1 MRFIFLLFI
10 FTGFIHAQIM
20 GPFLRSEA
28 SKPLLKSSGTD
39 YHLTVQG
46 EDGFVKELKKAGFS
60 VQTSKGMFA
69 TVMVPRNR
77 LQELAAIKGIQKIE
91 LGPKRKLYN
100 SNAVNYQN
108 VDVAYAKGYTGKSVI
123 IGIVDTGIDFYNPMF
138 LDTNGNTRILSIWDQ
153 TVSGSGPSETK
164 FSYGVEYSQIQ
175 IDQDIDSGS
184 PHSVVPQRDTEG
196 HGTHVAGSAAGRHL
210 TVSPADTLHGGAMAA
225 NLIIVKTT
233 LMGAA
238 IVDGVEYIFNKAAA
252 LGKPCVVNL
261 SLGSQYG
268 PHDGSD
274 ANSQFI
280 DGYTEAGK
288 IVVRAAGNNGGDPLH
303 YFKTSKVTSESIQF
317 KYASLVN
324 MWLEAGD
331 KITSVSL
338 SWSGG
343 SISNVTKG
351 TSKEY
356 SGGGITL
363 YLDNKDPMNNKMA
376 AYVVM
381 DNEDLESKSFT
392 LTLNGLSD
400 DNENGTIERHLWSED
415 SVSVPFGAFTQG
427 SEYSGSHYPFTLA
440 NGACAPK
447 VITVGAFISRES
459 WTAINNNPG
468 QAWHIPGAGAAG
480 GIADFS
486 SIGPTATG
494 AQKPDI
500 IAGGTM
506 ILSARSSDAIYSDYY
521 IPKSPYT
528 DDFAYMQGTSMAS
541 PVAAGAI
548 ALLLEKNPSWTPA
561 DMMVYLKSNAQGT
574 SNPQG
579 LSSSE
584 VNVKTDPNNWD
595 RVFGWGAIDVTAAFG
610 PEAIDDAD
618 VTIPDGFV
626 LEQNYPNPFNP
637 STAISYRLS
646 VISEVRL
653 TVYNALGQKVRT
665 LVNRKQQAGPHTVTF
680 NASGLAS
687 GVYYYKLSAGNET
700 VQARK
705 MLLLR

>member
-1 MRFIFLLFI
+1 MRFIFLLFV
-10 FTGFIHAQIM
+10 FTGLVHAQIM
-20 GPFLRSEA
+20 GPFLRNEA
-28 SKPLLKSSGTD
+28 SKPLFKSSAEE
-39 YHLTVQG
+39 YHLTVRG
-46 EDGFVKELKKAGFS
+46 ENRFVEELKEMGFE
-60 VQTSKGMFA
+60 VQASNGNIA
-69 TVMVPRNR
+69 TVIVSRDR
-77 LQELAAIKGIQKIE
+77 LQELAEIKDIQKIE

-100 SNAVNYQN
+100 STAVNYQN
-108 VDVAYAKGYTGKSVI
+108 VDDAYAKGYSGKNVI

-138 LDTNGNTRILSIWDQ
+138 LNASGETRILFIWDQ
-153 TVSGSGPSETK
+153 TASGSGPPGTS
-164 FSYGVEYSQIQ
+164 FSSGVEYTQAQIN
-175 IDQDIDSGS
+175 QDLASGT

-210 TVSPADTLHGGAMAA
+210 TTTPADTLHGGAMAA

-233 LMGAA
+233 LTGTD
-238 IVDGVEYIFNKAAA
+238 ISNGVKYIFDKATAA
-252 LGKPCVVNL
+252 GKPCVVNL

-268 PHDGSD
+268 PHDGTD
-274 ANSQFI
+274 VNSQFI
-280 DGYTEAGK
+280 DDYTGPGK

-303 YFKTSKVTSESIQF
+303 YYKTNKVSSESIQF

-324 MWLEAGD
+324 LWLEAGD

-338 SWSGG
+338 NWNGG
-343 SISNVTKG
+343 SILNITKG
-351 TSKEY
+351 HSDEKN
-356 SGGGITL
+356 GISL
-363 YLDNKDPMNNKMA
+363 YLDEKDPVNNEMA
-376 AYVVM
+376 VYVVM
-381 DNEDLESKSFT
+381 DNNGLESESFT

-400 DNENGTIERHLWSED
+400 DNGNGAIERHLWSED

-427 SEYSGSHYPFTLA
+427 SKYSGSHYPYTLA
-440 NGACAPK
+440 NGACAAK
-447 VITVGAFISRES
+447 VITVGAFVSRES
-459 WTAINNNPG
+459 WTAINNAPG
-468 QAWHIPGAGAAG
+468 QAWYIPGAGAAG

-506 ILSARSSDAIYSDYY
+506 VLSARSTDATYSDYY

-548 ALLLEKNPSWTPA
+548 ALLLEKNPTWTPA
-561 DMMVYLKSNAQGT
+561 DVMAYLKSNAQGT

-584 VNVKTDPNNWD
+584 VKVKTNPNSWD
-595 RVFGWGAIDVTAAFG
+595 KVFGWGAIDVAAAFG
-610 PEAIDDAD
+610 PQAIDDTEFI
-618 VTIPDGFV
+618 VPGGIE

-637 STAISYRLS
+637 STVISYQLS
-646 VISEVRL
+646 TVSEVRL
-653 TVYNALGQKVRT
+653 TVYNALGQKVGT
-665 LVNRKQQAGPHTVTF
+665 LANGRQQAGSHTVTF

-687 GVYYYKLSAGNET
+687 GIYYYKLFAGNKT
-700 VQARK
+700 IQTRK
-705 MLLLR
+705 MVLLR